1 MAWDI
6 NKDRDAIQDTI
17 NRVAR
22 RAQYYAKKGGNTDTE
37 NDFTYAKTVFVGDD
51 LKPVKLS
58 ELEAQYGSKRLK
70 DELAFLEEISQRNY
84 IGSIRRNFKKA
95 VLDMAEKMGY
105 EEESKE
111 YREIE
116 RMSPLKL
123 TRKYKMGEINV
134 YNSYKS
140 AKASSMVA
148 LLEKK

>member
-17 NRVAR
+17 DRIAR

-37 NDFTYAKTVFVGDD
+37 NDFTYARTIFVDDD

-58 ELEAQYGSKRLK
+58 ELEARYGSKRLK

-84 IGSIRRNFKKA
+84 IGSIRRNFKET
-95 VLDMAEKMGY
+95 VLYMAEKMGY
-105 EEESKE
+105 EKESKK
-111 YREIE
+111 YRELE
-116 RMSPLKL
+116 RISPLRL
-123 TRKYKMGEINV
+123 TRKYKMGELDV
-134 YNSYKS
+134 YNEYKS
-140 AKASSMVA
+140 AKASAMVA

>member
-6 NKDRDAIQDTI
+6 NKDRDAIQNAI
-17 NRVAR
+17 NRVSR

-70 DELAFLEEISQRNY
+70 DELAFLEEVSQRNY
-84 IGSIRRNFKKA
+84 IGSIRRNFKEA

-105 EEESKE
+105 EEDSKE
-111 YREIE
+111 YRELA
-116 RMSPLKL
+116 RMSPLQL
-123 TRKYKMGEINV
+123 TRKYKMGELDV

-140 AKASSMVA
+140 AKASAMVA